1 MSRIYGIS
9 CLLNS
14 FVVLSFFGFQSYII
28 ILNIIDGKFKI
39 GNLVFF
45 AIVVAFLVPTIKFL
59 IESIHAIKGNLS
71 ISPKEK
77 DFKKLIF
84 YFGIGMIGASA
95 IVHIVTILLIIITAV
110 SGSTGGPV
118 GMGFGFGL
126 LLFSGYIL
134 LKFTMQKHSQS
145 LKYGTAQ
152 SAAP

>member
-59 IESIHAIKGNLS
+59 ID
-71 ISPKEK
+71 P
-77 DFKKLIF
+77 
-84 YFGIGMIGASA
+84 
-95 IVHIVTILLIIITAV
+95 
-110 SGSTGGPV
+110 
-118 GMGFGFGL
+118 
-126 LLFSGYIL
+126 
-134 LKFTMQKHSQS
+134 
-145 LKYGTAQ
+145 
-152 SAAP
+152 